1 MNHDAQSVE
10 NDRLAF
16 DLAALGYPG
25 FSHLTAYSKRN
36 PAEVVL
42 SALQVANLDSRVV
55 EALPWVL
62 LHYPDLDWRRLVSRA
77 KANELQNKFGF
88 LTSLARRV
96 AEASGRHQTAK
107 KLRDWEAVLSRARLL
122 REETLCHDSLT
133 QAERTWL
140 RSNRSKEAEYWDL
153 LTDLS
158 PEQLSHISLNP
169 EPETIASRAQ
179 RADRKEFDEFLA
191 RVPDVPP
198 HTGDEI

>member
-1 MNHDAQSVE
+1 MKCNTQSVE
-10 NDRLAF
+10 NDRLAS

-25 FSHLTAYSKRN
+25 FSHLTACSKRN

-42 SALQVANLDSRVV
+42 SALQVANLDARVV

-62 LHYPDLDWRRLVSRA
+62 LQYPDLDWRWLVREARL
-77 KANELQNKFGF
+77 NELQNKLGF
-88 LTSLARRV
+88 LTSLARRL

-107 KLRDWEAVLSRARLL
+107 QLSDWEGVLQRSRLL

-158 PEQLSHISLNP
+158 PDLSHISLNP
-169 EPETIASRAQ
+169 ELESIASRAQ
-179 RADRKEFDEFLA
+179 RADRKKFDEFLT

-198 HTGDEI
+198 HPGDEI

>member
-1 MNHDAQSVE
+1 MQRDTYEMHTHSVK
-10 NDRLAF
+10 NDSLAF

-25 FSHLTAYSKRN
+25 FSHLTACGKRN

-62 LHYPDLDWRRLVSRA
+62 LQYPDLDWRWLVREARL
-77 KANELQNKFGF
+77 NELQNKLGF

-96 AEASGRHQTAK
+96 AEASGLRQTTK
-107 KLRDWEAVLSRARLL
+107 QLKEWEALLERARLV

-140 RSNRSKEAEYWDL
+140 RSTRSKEAEYWDL

-158 PEQLSHISLNP
+158 PEHLRHINLNP
-169 EPETIASRAQ
+169 GPETM
-179 RADRKEFDEFLA
+179 
-191 RVPDVPP
+191 VPDVPP
-198 HTGDEI
+198 RPGD

>member
-1 MNHDAQSVE
+1 MKCNTQSVE
-10 NDRLAF
+10 NDRLAS

-25 FSHLTAYSKRN
+25 FSHLTACSKRN

-62 LHYPDLDWRRLVSRA
+62 LQYPDLDWRWLVREARL
-77 KANELQNKFGF
+77 NELQNKLGF

-96 AEASGRHQTAK
+96 AEAAGSLQTT
-107 KLRDWEAVLSRARLL
+107 KLLKETEAVLERARLL

-158 PEQLSHISLNP
+158 PDLSHISLNP
-169 EPETIASRAQ
+169 ELESIASRAQ
-179 RADRKEFDEFLA
+179 RADRKKFDEFLT

-198 HTGDEI
+198 HPGDEI